1 MAVIERSPQ
10 PKPKSKRTS
19 PAPRS
24 SARSSS
30 VPSEVSDTIKA
41 LEARIADLEA
51 KGRPQDAE
59 QIAALEKRL
68 ADLTAPP
75 VKPDEPPAQQGGDW
89 WPW

>member
-1 MAVIERSPQ
+1 MGILNES
-10 PKPKSKRTS
+10 KPTPTRSKRTS

-24 SARSSS
+24 SVRSSS
-30 VPSEVSDTIKA
+30 VPSEVSDTVKA
-41 LEARIADLEA
+41 LEARIAEMEA

-68 ADLTAPP
+68 ADMTAPP
-75 VKPDEPPAQQGGDW
+75 VKSDEPPAQSGGDW